1 MLKAL
6 LQQKKCPEQNVQQ
19 QEHTDLID
27 FDLQFCLEIFKDMK
41 SSNTTDIEFHT
52 DSIFWNLKEWN
63 TQIQTF

>member
-52 DSIFWNLKEWN
+52 DSIF
-63 TQIQTF
+63 